1 MKQKAKL
8 IIILTV
14 EFIVIIAILL
24 LIFLAGKKTYT
35 VRFELNGGTLISG
48 SEEQRVTRGKDASP
62 PIVTKDGC
70 YLLKWSAS
78 YKEVTRDLVIE
89 AVWEYETSYGI
100 TYTVEEGSN
109 YCEISGS
116 YEEIGGD
123 VYIGAYHDQKKVLGI
138 EEGAFENRTRITS
151 VYLLD
156 GILSIEDNAFA
167 GCTNLETIVLPST
180 LINIGDNA
188 FKDCINL
195 KTVIYTEPLEHM
207 EEAEKE
213 EYLDKAMIVL
223 PDKLERVGDNV
234 FSGCK
239 RFTEIYIPESVQT
252 MGSNVFEAVV
262 EPNEED
268 KEEGGDIVLP
278 PVTEEEEKEEL
289 TLKVY
294 VYTLT
299 EKPEGWKEDWFA
311 DNTKVVWGYEE
322 AKLEEE
328 TEKDKD
334 KE

>member
-62 PIVTKDGC
+62 PVVTKDGC
-70 YLLKWSAS
+70 YFLKWSTS

-100 TYTVEEGSN
+100 TYTENEGSN

-116 YEEIGGD
+116 YAEIGGD
-123 VYIGAYHDQKKVLGI
+123 VYIGAYHEEKKVLGI
-138 EEGAFENRTRITS
+138 QAGAFENRTRITS

-180 LINIGDNA
+180 LVNIGDNA
-188 FKDCINL
+188 FKGCENL
-195 KTVIYTEPLEHM
+195 KTVVYTEPLENMDEM
-207 EEAEKE
+207 ELE
-213 EYLDKAMIVL
+213 EYFDKSMIVL
-223 PDKLERVGDNV
+223 PDKLER
-234 FSGCK
+234 
-239 RFTEIYIPESVQT
+239 
-252 MGSNVFEAVV
+252 MGITYLAVV
-262 EPNEED
+262 N
-268 KEEGGDIVLP
+268 VLR
-278 PVTEEEEKEEL
+278 KFIS
-289 TLKVY
+289 LKA
-294 VYTLT
+294 L
-299 EKPEGWKEDWFA
+299 KS
-311 DNTKVVWGYEE
+311 WGVPYL
-322 AKLEEE
+322 KRW
-328 TEKDKD
+328 
-334 KE
+334 